1 MRKIALVGIAVL
13 LLVAAAPAASRT
25 EDRVPPPRVRA
36 WQTGLLRDDRLRH
49 VSLAFTAG
57 LGTGLVTRSSVAA
70 AGAAFGLGLAK
81 EIRDRPHTGFDAV
94 DLIADSVGA
103 ALAAWATHAVR

>member
-1 MRKIALVGIAVL
+1 MRTIALAGMVAL
-13 LLVAAAPAASRT
+13 LIGATGLKSPRAG
-25 EDRVPPPRVRA
+25 DRIPPPRVRA
-36 WQTGLLRDDRLRH
+36 WQMGLLRDDRLRH
-49 VSLAFTAG
+49 LSLAFTSG

-70 AGAAFGLGLAK
+70 AGTAFGLGLAK